1 MHIVIHMSVGFRY
14 PSDESSRTAVL
25 NNMMAALVA
34 SETFFFYQSVFD
46 EQETAAIKQTPG
58 KDGLFSLL

>member
-1 MHIVIHMSVGFRY
+1 M
-14 PSDESSRTAVL
+14 DRTVL
-25 NNMMAALVA
+25 NNTMVA
-34 SETFFFYQSVFD
+34 VVTYKSIYLSDFD